1 MDKSVELLME
11 GEDSLT
17 VEKVFGMAEKA
28 QVGEYDN
35 NPLNDNNEYC
45 RKQFPEKEGN
55 ISLQS

>member
-1 MDKSVELLME
+1 ME